1 MTYRK
6 KVSIV
11 IKLYHESFVKIF
23 KIMIILLNVIVALDD
38 VIGYNKSIA

>member
-6 KVSIV
+6 KISIV
-11 IKLYHESFVKIF
+11 IKLYCESFVKIF